1 MAFNEAKCVL
11 LKLHHKKKQIT
22 STYSIN
28 QNIISEKKEY
38 RDLGVIISG
47 DLTWTSH
54 YNKITSKAYRSL
66 GLLRRTF
73 SKVLAIATKRTLYLS
88 LVRSHLMYCSQVWK
102 PHLLGD
108 IKLLENVQRRAT
120 KFILH
125 DFTSNYKQRLM
136 QLSLLPLMMEFE
148 LQDIMFFI
156 TQIKSPSSHF
166 QLFNHIS
173 FNNNNSTRSST
184 FYKLSHSPSSD
195 NLTRNHYFQRLPRLW
210 NALPPVDLNQS
221 LHTIKIKLKQTL
233 RQHFHT
239 HFNPDIT
246 CTFHFLCPCSKC

>member
-1 MAFNEAKCVL
+1 M
-11 LKLHHKKKQIT
+11 
-22 STYSIN
+22 
-28 QNIISEKKEY
+28 
-38 RDLGVIISG
+38 IISG

-73 SKVLAIATKRTLYLS
+73 SKVLSIATKRTLYLS

-125 DFTSNYKQRLM
+125 DFTSNYKQRLI
-136 QLSLLPLMMEFE
+136 QLGLLPLMMEFE

-156 TQIKSPSSHF
+156 TQIKSSSNHF
-166 QLFNHIS
+166 QLFDHIS

-184 FYKLSHSPSSD
+184 FDKLSHSPSSN

-239 HFNPDIT
+239 HFNPILHALFIFSVHALNV
-246 CTFHFLCPCSKC
+246 CLYPFHPILTKPMAVSLLADHQCSSFNFLFIAII